1 MQVENKI
8 HCTGCGACYNA
19 CPVGAITMEYDKYG
33 FYKPVI
39 DREKC
44 THCGLCEKTCPLDK
58 NNSNNFDKPKVFAFQ
73 NKDKETLYKSAS
85 GGAFSAFATQI
96 INNGGIVYGVVWN
109 ENIVAVHERAEN
121 IEQLE
126 KMYSSKYVQANTNN
140 SFKQA
145 KDDLETGKT
154 VLFSGTP
161 CQIAGLKAFLR
172 KGYENLYTV
181 DLVCHGVPSPLI
193 FEKYK
198 QELMSEF
205 SEDEKLININFRS
218 KIKGWS
224 PLLINTVITN
234 KNIQHIPASKDSY
247 MNAFLNNLSINFSCL
262 NCQFN
267 TIPRIADISLADFWG
282 VDSYKKELNDNK
294 GLSLI
299 LINNSKAETFVNTY
313 IKGGL
318 LEEIPLEYAIKCN
331 KNICGSSIA
340 HKNREK
346 FLNKVCVE
354 NKTLKYCVKK
364 YNKVPFHIAIYRLLP
379 KFVKNFI
386 KYKILKMEK

>member
-96 INNGGIVYGVVWN
+96 INNGGVVYGVVWD
-109 ENIVAVHERAEN
+109 ENIVARHDRAEI

-140 SFKQA
+140 SFKRA
-145 KDDLETGKT
+145 KEDLENGKI

-161 CQIAGLKAFLR
+161 CQIAGLKSYLR
-172 KGYENLYTV
+172 KDYENLYTV
-181 DLVCHGVPSPLI
+181 DLVCHGVPSPMI
-193 FEKYK
+193 HEKYK
-198 QELMSEF
+198 KEF
-205 SEDEKLININFRS
+205 MKKFSKDEKLVNINFRS

-224 PLLINTVITN
+224 PSLITTTTTTTTTT
-234 KNIQHIPASKDSY
+234 HAAKDNF
-247 MNAFLNNLSINFSCL
+247 MNAFLGNLSINSSCL
-262 NCQFN
+262 KCQFN

-282 VDSYKKELNDNK
+282 VDNYKKELNDNK

-299 LINNSKAETFVNTY
+299 LINNNKGKKLIENTN
-313 IKGGL
+313 ISNI

-340 HKNREK
+340 HKNREE
-346 FLNKVCVE
+346 FLNKVCIE
-354 NKTLKYCVKK
+354 NKSLKYCVKK
-364 YNKVPFHIAIYRLLP
+364 YNKTPFHIAIYRLLP
-379 KFVKNFI
+379 QFAKNFI

>member
-1 MQVENKI
+1 
-8 HCTGCGACYNA
+8 
-19 CPVGAITMEYDKYG
+19 
-33 FYKPVI
+33 
-39 DREKC
+39 
-44 THCGLCEKTCPLDK
+44 
-58 NNSNNFDKPKVFAFQ
+58 
-73 NKDKETLYKSAS
+73 
-85 GGAFSAFATQI
+85 
-96 INNGGIVYGVVWN
+96 
-109 ENIVAVHERAEN
+109 
-121 IEQLE
+121 
-126 KMYSSKYVQANTNN
+126 
-140 SFKQA
+140 
-145 KDDLETGKT
+145 
-154 VLFSGTP
+154 
-161 CQIAGLKAFLR
+161 
-172 KGYENLYTV
+172 
-181 DLVCHGVPSPLI
+181 
-193 FEKYK
+193 
-198 QELMSEF
+198 MSEF

-340 HKNREK
+340 HKHREE
-346 FLNKVCVE
+346 FLKALCIE
-354 NKTLKYCVKK
+354 NKSLKYCVKK